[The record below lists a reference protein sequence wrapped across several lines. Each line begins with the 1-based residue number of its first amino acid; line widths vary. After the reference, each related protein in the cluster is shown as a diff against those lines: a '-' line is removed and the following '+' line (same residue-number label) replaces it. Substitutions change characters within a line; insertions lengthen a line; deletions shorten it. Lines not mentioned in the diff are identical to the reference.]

1 MENKIPIPKDALF
14 ISIKSPEKTVF
25 EGIVT
30 GVSSYNDKGP
40 FDILSEHEN
49 FITIIKKKLV
59 IFPIQ
64 TSPSRV
70 SRGTDSGPS
79 GKMEWDIDQGVLKV
93 RENKVN
99 VFFGIETV

>member
-1 MENKIPIPKDALF
+1 MESTTQIPKDALF

-30 GVSSYNDKGP
+30 GVSSFNDRGP

-49 FITIIKKKLV
+49 FITIVKKKLV
-59 IFPIQ
+59 IYPLQ
-64 TSPSRV
+64 
-70 SRGTDSGPS
+70 GD
-79 GKMEWDIDQGVLKV
+79 KMEWEIDQGVLKV

>member
-1 MENKIPIPKDALF
+1 MNEVNVIPKDALF

-30 GVSSYNDKGP
+30 GVSSYNDRGP

-59 IFPIQ
+59 IFPFQ
-64 TSPSRV
+64 TSGS
-70 SRGTDSGPS
+70 SSKDS
-79 GKMEWDIDQGVLKV
+79 KMEWDIDQGVLKV

>member
-1 MENKIPIPKDALF
+1 MENTTQIPKDALF
-14 ISIKSPEKTVF
+14 ISIKSPEKTIF

-30 GVSSYNDKGP
+30 GVSSFNDRGP

-49 FITIIKKKLV
+49 FITIVKKKLV
-59 IFPIQ
+59 IYPLQ
-64 TSPSRV
+64 KSA
-70 SRGTDSGPS
+70 D
-79 GKMEWDIDQGVLKV
+79 GKNFMEWEIDQGVLKV